1 MKTLICTLLTL
12 ISFSVFAQGNYEKA
26 MGEALQAWK
35 DGKVKE
41 ASAQFERIAQV
52 EKDNWI
58 PKYYQALTLVTN
70 SFQIKD
76 ETEKANALKKIGELI
91 PKEGK
96 DLNSEWLVIRALATT
111 SDMISDPMSKAA
123 ILSPSIMG
131 DYEAGIKMDPNNPR
145 AIIGL
150 AEFSMQSKKF
160 MGGDTKEECESIQK
174 ALPLFDTKKTDPA
187 FYPSWGKE
195 RAEALLKECK

>member
-70 SFQIKD
+70 SFHLQD
-76 ETEKANALKKIGELI
+76 ETEKASALKKIGELI
-91 PKEGK
+91 PKDEK
-96 DLNSEWLVIRALATT
+96 DLNSEWLVVRALATT
-111 SDMISDPMSKAA
+111 SDMITDPMSKAA
-123 ILSPSIMG
+123 ILSPSIMA
-131 DYEAGIKMDPNNPR
+131 DYETAIKMDPNNPR

-160 MGGDTKEECESIQK
+160 MGGDTKEECESLQK
-174 ALPLFDTKKTDPA
+174 ALPLFDTKKTDPV

>member
-91 PKEGK
+91 PKEEK

-174 ALPLFDTKKTDPA
+174 ALPLFDTKKTDTA
-187 FYPSWGKE
+187 FYPSWGKD

>member
-1 MKTLICTLLTL
+1 MKTIICTLLTL
-12 ISFSVFAQGNYEKA
+12 FSFSVFAQGNYEKA

-70 SFQIKD
+70 SFHLQN
-76 ETEKANALKKIGELI
+76 ETEKASALKKVGELI
-91 PKEGK
+91 PKDEK
-96 DLNSEWLVIRALATT
+96 DLNSEWLVVRALATT
-111 SDMISDPMSKAA
+111 SDMITDPMSKAA
-123 ILSPSIMG
+123 ILSPSIMA
-131 DYEAGIKMDPNNPR
+131 DYDTAIKMDPNNPR

-160 MGGDTKEECESIQK
+160 MGGDTKEECESLQK
-174 ALPLFDTKKTDPA
+174 ALPLFDTKKTDPS

>member
-52 EKDNWI
+52 EKDNLI
-58 PKYYQALTLVTN
+58 PKYYQSLTLVTN

-76 ETEKANALKKIGELI
+76 ETEKADVIKKNEEII
-91 PKEGK
+91 PIEKK
-96 DLNSEWLVIRALATT
+96 D
-111 SDMISDPMSKAA
+111 
-123 ILSPSIMG
+123 
-131 DYEAGIKMDPNNPR
+131 
-145 AIIGL
+145 II
-150 AEFSMQSKKF
+150 
-160 MGGDTKEECESIQK
+160 
-174 ALPLFDTKKTDPA
+174 
-187 FYPSWGKE
+187 
-195 RAEALLKECK
+195 